1 MAESTDDFASVDSFV
16 DRVLYTYCTN
26 YIITLSRHVD
36 ADADVISNHIF
47 NLPVAAS
54 AIQITPTINEDAP
67 AATEMRN
74 AARSLPG
81 AAPRINANAVMT
93 STLVR
98 QNPNK

>member
-1 MAESTDDFASVDSFV
+1 M
-16 DRVLYTYCTN
+16 YCTRTVQVVN
-26 YIITLSRHVD
+26 YYIITLSRHVD

-74 AARSLPG
+74 AARSP
-81 AAPRINANAVMT
+81 AR
-93 STLVR
+93 R
-98 QNPNK
+98 RE

>member
-1 MAESTDDFASVDSFV
+1 M
-16 DRVLYTYCTN
+16 DRVLYTYCTSCKLLH
-26 YIITLSRHVD
+26 YYPSRHAD

-74 AARSLPG
+74 AARSLPRR
-81 AAPRINANAVMT
+81 AE
-93 STLVR
+93 
-98 QNPNK
+98 NKR